1 MKFKHPLA
9 QSLRTL
15 IISVQEQIALH
26 LPQPEQ
32 EQGFTMK
39 QTM

>member
-1 MKFKHPLA
+1 M
-9 QSLRTL
+9 RTL
-15 IISVQEQIALH
+15 FISVQEQIALL

-32 EQGFTMK
+32 EQGFTME